1 MFIAVCLVAANMR
14 MTIMGIG
21 PLLDDIAADRGV
33 RPATLGMLASL
44 PLIAWGIV
52 SPFAH
57 GVSQRFG
64 MTRTVSWSLVLLIAG
79 TVWRSL
85 PGSPIG
91 LWAGTALT
99 GVALAFANVLLPAVI
114 KREFPTRLALVMGIY
129 SALLGGTGSVASGL
143 VVPIAHFDP
152 GSGELGW
159 RVALLATGVLIP
171 PALVIWVWATRGTD
185 ARRGDAGPDHEATEP
200 LGIGAPFEP
209 AVPAVNAAT
218 RTGRNRGTRRGGGAG
233 RNAGTG
239 RRIWGD
245 GLAWQVAL
253 YMAAQSVLFYMLVT
267 WLSPLQISR
276 GMSHVAAGLDVMLLQ
291 VAGVIGSMLS
301 PLLFRGRIDR
311 WAPMLIPFTV
321 GATAMGIAFVP
332 SLIFVWLPVCG
343 IACGA
348 SLSASLML
356 MAARARTAE
365 GATALSG
372 MSQSVGYLVGALGP
386 VGFGALYEITG
397 GWTTP
402 FLIFFV
408 IAVGQAALGISVG
421 RKRFVLE
428 PRG

>member
-1 MFIAVCLVAANMR
+1 MFVAVCLVAANMR
-14 MTIMGIG
+14 MTIMGVG

-33 RPATLGMLASL
+33 SPATLGMLASV
-44 PLIAWGIV
+44 PLIAWGLV

-57 GVSQRFG
+57 AVSQRLG
-64 MTRTVSWSLVLLIAG
+64 MTRTVSWSLVLLAAG

-85 PGSPIG
+85 PGSPID

-114 KREFPTRLALVMGIY
+114 KREFPTRLALVMGVY

-143 VVPIAHFDP
+143 VVPIAHFDT

-159 RVALLATGVLIP
+159 RVALLLTGALIP
-171 PALVIWVWATRGTD
+171 PALAVWLWAMRGADRTR
-185 ARRGDAGPDHEATEP
+185 DAGLRDRGAAEP
-200 LGIGAPFEP
+200 LGIGAPIEP
-209 AVPAVNAAT
+209 VAPAP
-218 RTGRNRGTRRGGGAG
+218 RLGAG
-233 RNAGTG
+233 AG
-239 RRIWGD
+239 RRIWTD

-253 YMAAQSVLFYMLVT
+253 YMAAQSVLFYMIVT

-276 GMSHVAAGLDVMLLQ
+276 GLSPVAAGLDVMLLQ

-321 GATAMGIAFVP
+321 GVTAMGIAFAP
-332 SLIFVWLPVCG
+332 SLFFLWLVICG
-343 IACGA
+343 TACGA

-386 VGFGALYEITG
+386 VGFGFLYEATG
-397 GWTTP
+397 AWTAP
-402 FLIFFV
+402 FLVFFV
-408 IAVGQAALGISVG
+408 LAMAQAALGVSVG
-421 RKRFVLE
+421 RKRYVLE
-428 PRG
+428 SRA